1 MKWIGLTNLLHGPNC
16 RNLINKTV
24 ILWSDFMD
32 RQTKN
37 ELDFII
43 QIIILVLVTAF
54 ALTGPIIS
62 FVHQYHL
69 IVEEFGKF
77 IGGVFIYD
85 NYAWWNLTALIWIP
99 YGIYLV
105 AWHKKVNKEMA
116 KDMYKLMYWE
126 KENKNDKN

>member
-1 MKWIGLTNLLHGPNC
+1 
-16 RNLINKTV
+16 
-24 ILWSDFMD
+24 MD

-43 QIIILVLVTAF
+43 QIVILVLVTAA

-77 IGGVFIYD
+77 IGGIFIYD
-85 NYAWWNLTALIWIP
+85 SYAWWNLTALVWLP

-105 AWHKKVNKEMA
+105 AWNKKTDREMMREMKKLFIDKKE
-116 KDMYKLMYWE
+116 E
-126 KENKNDKN
+126 K

>member
-1 MKWIGLTNLLHGPNC
+1 
-16 RNLINKTV
+16 
-24 ILWSDFMD
+24 MD

-43 QIIILVLVTAF
+43 QIVILVLVTAA

-69 IVEEFGKF
+69 IVEEFRKF
-77 IGGVFIYD
+77 IGGIFIYD
-85 NYAWWNLTALIWIP
+85 SYAWWNLTALVWLP

-105 AWHKKVNKEMA
+105 AWNKKTDREMMREMKKLFIDKKE
-116 KDMYKLMYWE
+116 E
-126 KENKNDKN
+126 K